1 MSQSVQSANPDLKF
15 SLNFPATAHKPL
27 PNHGVRSR
35 KGLPLAAKPDKDRTE
50 ARSDD
55 ISDVLARWPYQSG
68 QPNVRQFVG
77 EDGELRLQIR
87 LDLGLLQ
94 MFADGR
100 PDGERPHGHES
111 LLEYYEAAMEDS
123 AEQPE
128 AERLK
133 LSEEECSAL
142 RDEALQYYHRY
153 MAMLVLEEFD
163 GVIRDTTRNLRVFDL
178 CGDHAETEEDRSA
191 LDQYR
196 PYVLMVRTRALASQ
210 AVKDGENKAALFA
223 IDTGIEQIR
232 RVYADLG
239 DAGAFDRSQEVGM
252 LKQMRESLAPKLARS
267 KREELKE
274 QLDAAVE
281 AEDYEQAA
289 KIRDEIKKLKD

>member
-1 MSQSVQSANPDLKF
+1 M
-15 SLNFPATAHKPL
+15 
-27 PNHGVRSR
+27 GVRSPE
-35 KGLPLAAKPDKDRTE
+35 GTPLADQPDKEQTE
-50 ARSDD
+50 SRSDD
-55 ISDVLARWPYQSG
+55 ISDVLARWPYHSG

-87 LDLGLLQ
+87 LDLGILQ

-123 AEQPE
+123 ADHPE

-133 LSEEECSAL
+133 LSPEECSAL

-153 MAMLVLEEFD
+153 MALLVLEEFD
-163 GVIRDTTRNLRVFDL
+163 AVVRDTTRNLRVFDL
-178 CGDHAETEEDRSA
+178 CRDHAETDEDRAA
-191 LDQYR
+191 LEQYR

-210 AVKDGENKAALFA
+210 AVKDGESKAALFA
-223 IDTGIEQIR
+223 VDTGIEQIR

-239 DAGAFDRSQEVGM
+239 DAGAFDKSQEVGM
-252 LKQMRESLAPKLARS
+252 LKQMRETLSPKLAKSR
-267 KREELKE
+267 REELKDE
-274 QLDAAVE
+274 LDAAIAAENYEE
-281 AEDYEQAA
+281 AARL
-289 KIRDEIKKLKD
+289 RDELKKLKD

>member
-1 MSQSVQSANPDLKF
+1 MAS
-15 SLNFPATAHKPL
+15 
-27 PNHGVRSR
+27 
-35 KGLPLAAKPDKDRTE
+35 KPDKNRTE
-50 ARSDD
+50 SRSDD
-55 ISDVLARWPYQSG
+55 ISDVLARWPYQAG
-68 QPNVRQFVG
+68 QPNVRQFIG
-77 EDGELRLQIR
+77 DDGEIRLQIR
-87 LDLGLLQ
+87 LDLGILQ

-133 LSEEECSAL
+133 LSAEECSQL

-163 GVIRDTTRNLRVFDL
+163 AVIRDTTRNLRVFDL
-178 CGDHAETEEDRSA
+178 CREHAETDEDRSS
-191 LDQYR
+191 LEQYR

-210 AVKDGENKAALFA
+210 AIKDGESKAALFA

-232 RVYADLG
+232 GVYADQG
-239 DAGAFDRSQEVGM
+239 DAGAFERSQEVGM
-252 LKQMRESLAPKLARS
+252 LKQMRESLAPKLPRS

-281 AEDYEQAA
+281 SEDYEQAA